1 MAGAAICQQGGI
13 VGRVTGAAI
22 GQVTQINADKGKV
35 NGQVTV
41 AARIAIGG
49 RLGVGEQ
56 SQRLTIDGGA
66 EHGRAIVVIVGIVVD
81 SRRTSW
87 INGAD
92 QVGQGC
98 ARGKVRRRDAHHVV
112 ATHQIGKEIAA
123 IKVGCCCQQGGSAA
137 VQG

>member
-1 MAGAAICQQGGI
+1 MAGAAIRQQGGI

-22 GQVTQINADKGKV
+22 GQVAEIDADKGKV
-35 NGQVTV
+35 YSQVAV
-41 AARIAIGG
+41 AAAVAIGVRFRIG
-49 RLGVGEQ
+49 QQG
-56 SQRLTIDGGA
+56 QRLTVDGGA

-81 SRRTSW
+81 SRRTGW

-98 ARGKVRRRDAHHVV
+98 ARGKVHRRDAHHVV
-112 ATHQIGKEIAA
+112 ATHQIGKAIAA
-123 IKVGCCCQQGGSAA
+123 IKVGCCCQQRGSAA